1 MDAEKVRD
9 AVLEAVEVSLEAQL
23 RAVRK
28 LRKGEHDTPEQP
40 RKSMS
45 QIDMAHDILMRAG
58 GPLHIKSLL
67 EQIRE
72 RYGLEVDR
80 ESLVS
85 AIAKRV
91 ARGDRFERTEPNTFA
106 ARKPKAS

>member
-1 MDAEKVRD
+1 MDTKEVRE

-28 LRKGEHDTPEQP
+28 LRKTDGAPEP
-40 RKSMS
+40 EKKSGRS
-45 QIDMAHDILMRAG
+45 QLDMAYDILSRSKAPM
-58 GPLHIKSLL
+58 HVT
-67 EQIRE
+67 QIIEAIRHKF
-72 RYGLEVDR
+72 GAEVDR

-91 ARGDRFERTEPNTFA
+91 VREDRFERIDRNTFA
-106 ARKPKAS
+106 ARKQA